1 MDARWDHGAPP
12 HCATTTAVRTRMM
25 GDRRALRCGGCVR
38 ATRGAGRARVRA
50 RLGDFGA
57 MIMVTMVMTMRARGA
72 RGQGTISMRAGAVDE
87 DSMRAHASPWVRFD
101 VDGAVATT
109 PPSYETL
116 AYAYDA
122 DAGRARF
129 RGWFQLTTV
138 VEAGKNVLSTPLPKE
153 IRPAKDEMWK
163 VTLKGA
169 ERELTV
175 TTDGGLVLA
184 GEYQANTWF
193 VLRGLE
199 YYTAAAFEP
208 VEDAGDETCD
218 ASSGSCGA

>member
-1 MDARWDHGAPP
+1 
-12 HCATTTAVRTRMM
+12 M
-25 GDRRALRCGGCVR
+25 GDRRAVRCGGCVR
-38 ATRGAGRARVRA
+38 AKAGAGRAGARA
-50 RLGDFGA
+50 RWGDFGA
-57 MIMVTMVMTMRARGA
+57 IIIIMMMMMMMMMMTVRGA
-72 RGQGTISMRAGAVDE
+72 RGERTVSMRAGAVDE
-87 DSMRAHASPWVRFD
+87 DSMRARASPWVRFD

-129 RGWFQLTTV
+129 RGWFQLTTA

-175 TTDGGLVLA
+175 TTDGGFVLA
-184 GEYQANTWF
+184 GEYEANTWF

-208 VEDAGDETCD
+208 LEDAGDETCD

>member
-1 MDARWDHGAPP
+1 MALGARATPQ
-12 HCATTTAVRTRMM
+12 CATTTAVRARMM
-25 GDRRALRCGGCVR
+25 GDRGHSRCGER
-38 ATRGAGRARVRA
+38 ARAKSGAGRAGTRA
-50 RLGDFGA
+50 RWGDFGA
-57 MIMVTMVMTMRARGA
+57 VMVMIMMATMVRARGA

-87 DSMRAHASPWVRFD
+87 DSMRAPASPWVRFD

-129 RGWFQLTTV
+129 RGWFQLTTA
-138 VEAGKNVLSTPLPKE
+138 VEAGKNVLATALPKE
-153 IRPAKDEMWK
+153 VRPAKDEMWK